1 MKQVVEAYAGLWVIM
16 ILLMLAIA
24 FTSINMNTAQA
35 RKIVADI
42 KAEVQASN
50 GTIVPETNMLEGES
64 AGGADG
70 IKQNGY
76 AYKYQIDRQSLISE
90 GLNDSSET
98 YIYNSIYKIRL
109 EYEYVVPLFGR
120 QIYPL
125 EVFAY

>member
-1 MKQVVEAYAGLWVIM
+1 MKQVVEAYAGLWIIM
-16 ILLMLAIA
+16 ILLMLAIS

-50 GTIVPETNMLEGES
+50 GTIVPDTNMLEGQ
-64 AGGADG
+64 GGNITQD
-70 IKQNGY
+70 GY
-76 AYKYQIDRQSLISE
+76 AYKYQIDRQSLVSE
-90 GLNDSSET
+90 GLNDSSES